1 MPTPKRKK
9 PNPNLITDMKAC
21 LSSLFTQLNT
31 LQELLIEADEEMQD
45 DDVNLF
51 DQFAKPIE
59 EMGASEKIKVAQLL
73 IKLQDH
79 FRKDDDVP
87 AAS

>member
-21 LSSLFTQLNT
+21 LSSLFAQLDT
-31 LQELLIEADEEMQD
+31 LQDLLIEADEEMQD
-45 DDVNLF
+45 NDVNLF

-59 EMGASEKIKVAQLL
+59 EMGASEKIKAALL
-73 IKLQDH
+73 VTKLHEH
-79 FRKDDDVP
+79 FKKG
-87 AAS
+87 